1 MFEGRVQLLEHGEL
15 AGAALYN
22 ALARAV
28 MYCGTTSPFLHVSV
42 NATGGMM
49 LDLDP
54 VGLRLALGS
63 DMPFSASIDGDRL
76 NVLGGIV
83 WLCDRKL
90 EVEKGWTDLDG
101 SFKIWVEIRKNQA
114 KLVKDKDFP
123 AAVDV
128 GELLCNWP
136 VAEVEEN
143 KDKTFTVVQRHHG
156 DIVIMTMPHIFLPGF
171 DAGKTLFR
179 MCRNGNER
187 YIEAGEC
194 EDD

>member
-1 MFEGRVQLLEHGEL
+1 MLEHGEL

-28 MYCGTTSPFLHVSV
+28 KYCGTTSPFLHVSV
-42 NATGGMM
+42 NAAGGLL

-63 DMPFSASIDGDRL
+63 ELPFSASIDGDKL

-90 EVEKGWTDLDG
+90 EVEGIEGLELAG
-101 SFKIWVEIRKNQA
+101 RLSVWVRFTRSKAELMTGKSLPLA
-114 KLVKDKDFP
+114 VEVDKLR
-123 AAVDV
+123 
-128 GELLCNWP
+128 CNLP
-136 VAEVEEN
+136 VAEVVEE
-143 KDKTFTVVQRHHG
+143 KDKSLTLVQRFEG
-156 DIVIMTMPHIFLPGF
+156 DAVIHTMPHVFLPGF